1 MPTIDIEFPQGAL
14 TDEAKRSLPDKLG
27 QIALGYE
34 GLQGS
39 PFAEAFTWVYL
50 HELPAEHVTQVSGSL
65 AKPIYRL
72 RFTTL
77 QSLLSHEAKHQLGV
91 DVARAIYEAEGSEWD
106 EEEADN
112 RVWTFFEDV
121 REGDWIVGARIN
133 SIKSLRNKAAKEQQA
148 ACAC

>member
-1 MPTIDIEFPQGAL
+1 MPTIDVEFPRGAL
-14 TDEAKRSLPDKLG
+14 SDRAKQDLPDRLG
-27 QIALGYE
+27 QIALEYE
-34 GLQGS
+34 GLKGS

-50 HELPAEHVTQVSGSL
+50 HELPAEHVTQVSGEP

-77 QSLLSHEAKHQLGV
+77 QSLLNHDAKHQLGI
-91 DVARAIYEAEGSEWD
+91 DVARAIYDAEGSEWD
-106 EEEADN
+106 EVEAYN

-133 SIKSLRNKAAKEQQA
+133 NIKSLREKAREEQA
-148 ACAC
+148 AAASC

>member
-1 MPTIDIEFPQGAL
+1 MPTIDIEFPRGAL
-14 TDEAKRSLPDKLG
+14 SDQAKRELPEKLG

-50 HELPAEHVTQVSGSL
+50 HELPAEHVTQVSGDP

-77 QSLLSHEAKHQLGV
+77 QSLLNHEAKHQLGI
-91 DVARAIYEAEGSEWD
+91 DVARAIYQSEGSEWN
-106 EEEADN
+106 EEEAYN

-133 SIKSLRNKAAKEQQA
+133 NIGSLREKATAEQSAA
-148 ACAC
+148 AC

>member
-14 TDEAKRSLPDKLG
+14 THEAKQELPGRLG

-50 HELPAEHVTQVSGSL
+50 HELPAGHVTQVSGDPV
-65 AKPIYRL
+65 KPVYRL

-77 QSLLSHEAKHQLGV
+77 QSLLNHDAKHLLGM
-91 DVARAIYEAEGSEWD
+91 DVARAIYELEGSDWN
-106 EEEADN
+106 EEEAYN

-133 SIKSLRNKAAKEQQA
+133 SIKSLREKAEEEQA
-148 ACAC
+148 SACSC